1 MYHKLRISRLFF
13 CFLPAPYESKDD
25 PSLNEQ
31 EYREQIYNSY
41 WNGNLLG
48 YPARFVESYCR
59 DFHNEHIDIKLK
71 EEEIRRAK
79 NDLRALYS
87 SKTMKAPVD
96 IRLGLDSDKL
106 SEIRKL
112 DVI

>member
-1 MYHKLRISRLFF
+1 M
-13 CFLPAPYESKDD
+13 PYESRDD

-31 EYREQIYNSY
+31 EYRKQIYNSF

-48 YPARFVESYCR
+48 YPVRFVESYCR
-59 DFHNEHIDIKLK
+59 DFHNDNIGIKMK

-79 NDLRALYS
+79 ADLRALYS
-87 SKTMKAPVD
+87 SKTIAPVH

-106 SEIRKL
+106 SEIREL
-112 DVI
+112 DVV